1 MRNVPDAFVSKKKP
15 EFRNSF
21 VSRFV
26 LPFLAV
32 AGGGLLTVALAWLL
46 YLGIYL
52 GLERLFYAADPQ
64 RFPADALRTA
74 CALAFS
80 GLYLLLP
87 RAKWPPLLR
96 AALLVGPL
104 TVLFITV
111 ILDLYNRLYFAIPI
125 VLVITVLCVFFLI
138 ARKRPWFFYWALL
151 FSLLVSLAYGWPE

>member
-1 MRNVPDAFVSKKKP
+1 MTESPVPSEKPLPKK
-15 EFRNSF
+15 SF
-21 VSRFV
+21 VSRYA

-32 AGGGLLTVALAWLL
+32 SAGGLLTVALAWLL

-52 GLERLFYAADPQ
+52 GLESLFYAADPQ

-74 CALAFS
+74 CALAFM
-80 GLYLLLP
+80 GIYLLLP
-87 RAKWPPLLR
+87 HAKIPSLLR

-111 ILDLYNRLYFAIPI
+111 VLDLYTRLYFAIPI
-125 VLVITVLCVFFLI
+125 LLVITGICLFFLI

-151 FSLLVSLAYGWPE
+151 FSLLLSLAYGLPE